1 MKKELSVALA
11 LMMAVLP
18 ASAMADGFEAGPDM
32 TLDEGVLEQA
42 EDLELELDLGLTDLE
57 AGDIEAL
64 PGEGDGMEAV
74 EFGGDEATEAE
85 APAGEAPAEE
95 QPAEEQPVGEA
106 PAEEV
111 PAEEAPAEEAPAG
124 EAAAEEAAEEAPVEE
139 EAGEESAAEGLPVAN
154 ALVYNGEAQPLV
166 SAEGA
171 WLYSLDGETYAE
183 AIPTAV
189 DAGEYTVYYRAAD
202 DAGASSLTAVID
214 KAEAVFTPPVP
225 ATGEL

>member
-1 MKKELSVALA
+1 MKKGLSVALA

-18 ASAMADGFEAGPDM
+18 ASAMADDFEAGPDM

-42 EDLELELDLGLTDLE
+42 EGLELELDLGLTDLE

-64 PGEGDGMEAV
+64 PGEGDGMEAM
-74 EFGGDEATEAE
+74 EFGGDEATEAEAPAEEVPAEE

-95 QPAEEQPVGEA
+95 QPAEEA
-106 PAEEV
+106 
-111 PAEEAPAEEAPAG
+111 PAEEAPAEEAPVE
-124 EAAAEEAAEEAPVEE
+124 EAAAGEAPVEE
-139 EAGEESAAEGLPVAN
+139 EAGEEAAAEGLPVAN

-171 WLYSLDGETYAE
+171 WLYSLDGETYTE
-183 AIPTAV
+183 VIPTAV
-189 DAGEYTVYYRAAD
+189 DAGEYAVYYKAAK

-225 ATGEL
+225 ATGEM

>member
-18 ASAMADGFEAGPDM
+18 ASAMADDYEVGPDM

-42 EDLELELDLGLTDLE
+42 EDLELELDLGLADLE

-64 PGEGDGMEAV
+64 PGEGDSMEAV
-74 EFGGDEATEAE
+74 EFGGDEVTEAE
-85 APAGEAPAEE
+85 APAGEA
-95 QPAEEQPVGEA
+95 PAEEQPVGEA

-124 EAAAEEAAEEAPVEE
+124 EAVAEEAAEEAPVEE

-171 WLYSLDGETYAE
+171 WLYSLDGETYTE

-189 DAGEYTVYYRAAD
+189 DAGEYAVYYKAAD

-225 ATGEL
+225 ATGGDVTA